1 MNRAPLTKTIARAS
15 VAVIGGLGIT
25 LLGGCELG
33 PKQTSQNGYRGAG
46 LDQIVDVRHAAKP
59 GTIPDA
65 PYPLPADTGPKAGET
80 YKNVQVLSGVS
91 TERFNHLM
99 AEINQWVAPPEQG
112 CAYCH
117 NPENM
122 ASDEKYTK
130 VVARRMLQMTQAI
143 NSTWSPHVQKVGV
156 TCYTCHRGM
165 AVPANKWA
173 MSPGAPHPGS
183 ILGNR
188 HGQNELSADAAYS
201 DLPTTGF
208 GDYLA
213 GANNIRVYGTTAL
226 PKYDGTGAS
235 VQTAEKT
242 YGLMMHMS
250 KALGVNCTFCHN
262 TQAFA
267 AWNLSR
273 PQRVTAWYGI
283 RMVRDINN
291 TYISSLKSVFPDNHD
306 RKGPLGDPY
315 KVNCTTC
322 HQGVNKPL
330 GGVSMLA
337 QAPALWGPVPAY
349 VKPGTAPTAAPASAP
364 APVEAAK
371 PVPVALNAPQAPVG
385 HP

>member
-1 MNRAPLTKTIARAS
+1 MNRTFLSRT
-15 VAVIGGLGIT
+15 VLLAVGGFGLIT
-25 LLGGCELG
+25 LGGCEPG
-33 PKQTSQNGYRGAG
+33 HKITTQNGYRGAG
-46 LDQIVDVRHAAKP
+46 LDQIVDARHVIKAS
-59 GTIPDA
+59 IPDA
-65 PYPLPADTGPKAGET
+65 PYPLPADGGPKAGET

-99 AEINQWVAPPEQG
+99 AEINQWIAPPEQG

-143 NSTWSPHVQKVGV
+143 NSKWSPHVQKVGV
-156 TCYTCHRGM
+156 TCYTCHRGN

-173 MSPGAPHPGS
+173 LSPGAPNPNS

-188 HGQNELSADAAYS
+188 HYQNELSADAAYS

-208 GDYLA
+208 GDYLL
-213 GANNIRVYGTTAL
+213 GAQNIRVNGKAAL
-226 PKYDGTGAS
+226 PTYEGTGAS

-250 KALGVNCTFCHN
+250 KALGVNCTYCHN
-262 TQAFA
+262 AQAFA
-267 AWNLSR
+267 AWNISR

-283 RMVRDINN
+283 RMVRDINS
-291 TYISSLKSVFPDNHD
+291 TYITSLKAVFPAY

-322 HQGVNKPL
+322 HQGQNLPL

-337 QAPALWGPVPAY
+337 QAPALWGPVAPY
-349 VKPGTAPTAAPASAP
+349 VKAGVMPAAVPAAAPAP
-364 APVEAAK
+364 AATPSPVPLALNGMAAK
-371 PVPVALNAPQAPVG
+371 QVEK
-385 HP
+385 

>member
-1 MNRAPLTKTIARAS
+1 MNPISYRTAL
-15 VAVIGGLGIT
+15 VAVAGLGMAT
-25 LLGGCELG
+25 LGGCQPG
-33 PKQTSQNGYRGAG
+33 HKQTEQYGYRGTGMNRITA
-46 LDQIVDVRHAAKP
+46 VSDVVPAA
-59 GTIPDA
+59 TIPPA
-65 PYPLPADTGPKAGET
+65 PYPLPADTGPRAGES
-80 YKNVQVLSGVS
+80 YKNVQVLGGVA

-99 AEINQWVAPPEQG
+99 AEISQWVAPPEQG

-143 NSTWSPHVQKVGV
+143 NSTWSKHVQKVGV
-156 TCYTCHRGM
+156 TCYTCHRGN
-165 AVPANKWA
+165 AVPAYKWA

-183 ILGNR
+183 ILGDR
-188 HGQNELSADAAYS
+188 HDQHPTAADAAYS

-208 GDYLA
+208 ADYLL
-213 GANNIRVYGTTAL
+213 GSENIRVYGTTAL

-262 TQAFA
+262 TQAFGE
-267 AWNLSR
+267 WSLSR
-273 PQRVTAWYGI
+273 PQRATAWYGI
-283 RMVRDINN
+283 RMVRDANK
-291 TYISSLKSVFPDNHD
+291 TYISSLKGVFPDNHD

-315 KVNCTTC
+315 KINCTTC

-330 GGVSMLA
+330 GGVSMMD
-337 QAPALWGPVPAY
+337 QAPALWGPTPYTKAPVAAEPA
-349 VKPGTAPTAAPASAP
+349 TAPTAATAP
-364 APVEAAK
+364 AAAA
-371 PVPVALNAPQAPVG
+371 PAAPGPVAMNTVRLPAG
-385 HP
+385 KR